1 MKNKIRVFRAERE
14 ITQEELANS
23 VGLSRQTINSI
34 EKGKFIP
41 SVITAWK
48 IAKYFEAPIEEVFKF
63 EDEEIIKKE
72 LS

>member
-34 EKGKFIP
+34 EKGKFVP

-63 EDEEIIKKE
+63 EDEEIKKE
-72 LS
+72 RS